1 MPDRLNPILESILS
15 SDYERG
21 LRIHR
26 KLNPAR
32 PEDDRWA
39 GYCLFAAGRL
49 LEAKDL
55 LQQSLAAGC
64 QAALIEL
71 ATVFRQLA
79 DFENAYQAITGLDF
93 EQLSDFDRALAE
105 RELGVIHSLLGQ
117 PIQATEALER
127 AWAAALSTEISLHIR
142 SGIAHVLASM
152 YEQRGLERQ
161 AGHYFELAL
170 KHASGSK
177 RLYPLIKHGL
187 ALTHA
192 GRFTD
197 AENALQEA
205 QRLLKQ
211 APNAEPVAMYYLG
224 VLQRAQG
231 RWAEALETFATASQ
245 HAKTILDA
253 ETEFF
258 AILGSAAIEIGL
270 GRLDAARA
278 HLSRARALAT
288 DDRKRAFLA
297 LREGSMWTVQDDQR
311 AADRLEGAL
320 EAFEQMGMRREAAW
334 ASLHLSEVHLRAG
347 HQDAADRALEA
358 AADVRH
364 ALGSGTAIVL
374 ELRGLPNSFDRV
386 SALPKTAY
394 AAVLFEDWRSLEGS
408 APVTV
413 QIVTLGV
420 AQVVADGRV
429 ARLTMRRGPEVIAYL
444 LLNPDVTRDH
454 LLAALWPDAAPD
466 AAANYMHQVRH
477 ELARVVP
484 GLAIVFDRTTKRYSV
499 SCEGPRLRFD
509 AADIKSLLSADEEDD
524 LERAVRAYT
533 GSFLPQA
540 ESDWARSERETLE
553 WSVIK
558 AGLRLM
564 DSWSTRG
571 DFGKCLQLAQRLLEI
586 EPLNEVLAEYL
597 VSATMELEGHIAA
610 RRALEDIAR
619 RYRDEVGE
627 LPSRLQD
634 LDRQIDALVGTL
646 N

>member
-1 MPDRLNPILESILS
+1 MPDGLNPILESILS

-21 LRIHR
+21 LRLYR
-26 KLNPAR
+26 KLKPAR
-32 PEDDRWA
+32 PEDERWA
-39 GYCLFAAGRL
+39 GYCLFATGRL
-49 LEAKDL
+49 LESKDL
-55 LQQSLAAGC
+55 LQQALAAGN

-79 DFENAYQAITGLDF
+79 DFETAHHTIQSLDF
-93 EQLSDFDRALAE
+93 EALSDFDRALAE
-105 RELGVIHSLLGQ
+105 RELGVIQSLLGQ
-117 PIQATEALER
+117 PDKATESLER
-127 AWAAALSTEISLHIR
+127 AWSAALSSEISIHIR

-161 AGHYFELAL
+161 AEHYFELAL
-170 KHASGSK
+170 KYASGTK

-197 AENALQEA
+197 AENALQEV

-211 APNAEPVAMYYLG
+211 SPNAEPVAAYYFGALR
-224 VLQRAQG
+224 RAQG
-231 RWAEALETFATASQ
+231 RWAEALESFTTASG
-245 HAKTILDA
+245 HAKTMLDA

-258 AILGSAAIEIGL
+258 AVLGSAAIEIGS

-278 HLSRARALAT
+278 HLARARALAT

-297 LREGSMWTVQDDQR
+297 LREGAMWTVQKDDRAISKLESAVAAFEQFEMR
-311 AADRLEGAL
+311 REVAWAHLHLAEAHLCAANKTAADR
-320 EAFEQMGMRREAAW
+320 
-334 ASLHLSEVHLRAG
+334 S
-347 HQDAADRALEA
+347 LEA
-358 AADVRH
+358 AADIRH

-374 ELRGLPNSFDRV
+374 ELRGLPNCFDHLC
-386 SALPKTAY
+386 AMPKGAY
-394 AAVLFEDWRSLEGS
+394 SAVLFEDWRSLEGS
-408 APVTV
+408 APVTIQV
-413 QIVTLGV
+413 VTLGA
-420 AQVVADGRV
+420 AQVITDGRV
-429 ARLTMRRGPEVIAYL
+429 ARLSMRRAPEVIAYL
-444 LLNPDVTRDH
+444 LLNPGVTRDQ

-477 ELARVVP
+477 ELTRTVP
-484 GLAIVFDRTTKRYSV
+484 GLAIVFDRVTKCYSV

-509 AADIKSLLSADEEDD
+509 VMEIKSLLSADVEDG

-564 DSWSTRG
+564 DSWSNRG
-571 DFGKCLQLAQRLLEI
+571 DFSKCLELAQRLLEI

-597 VSATMELEGHIAA
+597 VSATMELEGHLAA
-610 RRALEDIAR
+610 RHALEDIAR
-619 RYRDEVGE
+619 RYRNEVGE
-627 LPSRLQD
+627 LPPRLQD
-634 LDRQIDALVGTL
+634 LDRQIDAVVGTL

>member
-1 MPDRLNPILESILS
+1 MPDKLNLILESIFL

-26 KLNPAR
+26 KLNPVT

-39 GYCLFAAGRL
+39 GYCLFAKGRL

-55 LQQSLAAGC
+55 LQRSLSAGC

-71 ATVFRQLA
+71 ATVLRQLT
-79 DFENAYQAITGLDF
+79 DLENAYQTISDLDF
-93 EQLSDFDRALAE
+93 EQLGDFDRALAE

-117 PIQATEALER
+117 PVQATEALER

-170 KHASGSK
+170 KHASGGK

-192 GRFTD
+192 GRFTE

-211 APNAEPVAMYYLG
+211 SPNAEPVAAYYLG
-224 VLQRAQG
+224 VLRRAQG
-231 RWAEALETFATASQ
+231 RWTEALEAFTGASQ

-258 AILGSAAIEIGL
+258 AVLGSAAIEVGL

-278 HLSRARALAT
+278 HLSRAKALAT

-297 LREGSMWTVQDDQR
+297 LREGAMWTVQDDGR
-311 AADRLEGAL
+311 AADRLESAVV
-320 EAFEQMGMRREAAW
+320 AFEQFGMRREVAW
-334 ASLHLSEVHLRAG
+334 AHLHLAEAHLRA
-347 HQDAADRALEA
+347 ANEIASDRSLEA

-364 ALGSGTAIVL
+364 ALGSGTAIAL
-374 ELRGLPNSFDRV
+374 ELRGLPNCFDHL
-386 SALPKTAY
+386 SIMPKSAY

-413 QIVTLGV
+413 QIVTLGA
-420 AQVVADGRV
+420 AQVIADGRT
-429 ARLTMRRGPEVIAYL
+429 ARLSMRRAPEVIAYL
-444 LLNPDVTRDH
+444 LLNPGVTRDQ

-477 ELARVVP
+477 ELMRAVP
-484 GLAIVFDRTTKRYSV
+484 GLAIVFDRATKSYSV

-509 AADIKSLLSADEEDD
+509 VAEIKSLLSADVEDS
-524 LERAVRAYT
+524 LERALKAYT

-540 ESDWARSERETLE
+540 ESEWARSERETLE

-571 DFGKCLQLAQRLLEI
+571 DFNKCLELAQRLLEI

-597 VSATMELEGHIAA
+597 VSATMELEGHLAA

-627 LPSRLQD
+627 LPARLQD
-634 LDRQIDALVGTL
+634 LDRQIDAVVGTL